1 MSTQLDPIV
10 AEQTAG
16 LEQLV
21 ASYRPLPGI
30 FDEMMDGD
38 GRVRAHW
45 RLFLAMLAALGAE
58 EINRR
63 FAAADRYL
71 RGSGV
76 FYRVYEDAAG
86 IERPWPLSHVPLII
100 EPSEWKFLEA
110 GLIQRAEL
118 LEAVLADAYGPATL
132 NRDGRL
138 PAALLAGNPE
148 FLRPLVGVAAP
159 GGAHLRFYAV
169 DIGRGADGRWWVLG
183 DRAQAP
189 SGAGYAIENRLAL
202 SRAIPEIYRTTRVE
216 RVAPF
221 FQAFQAEL
229 TALSRQDDTHVC
241 LLTPGPLSET
251 YFEHAY
257 LARYLGLLLVEG
269 EDLSVRDDGVF
280 VRTVSGLQR
289 TEVLLRRIDA
299 DFADPLELNAASRLG
314 AAGLLQAVRDGKVVI
329 INALGAGLV
338 EARAMLAFLPAL
350 APIILGT
357 DLAIPNLATW
367 WLGRADMREEML
379 EKLDYMVVASAFE
392 PPTDARSA
400 SEVLGAKLDE
410 PQRQALVQSIHD
422 RGVDYVMQ
430 EAVTLSSMPV
440 WRDGRLQPRPFTLR
454 LFLAKVGERWQ
465 VMPGGFVRI
474 ADNAD
479 ARAVSLQRGAA
490 TADAWVLAH
499 GPVAETTLLPTPERI
514 QVQRATGLLPSRA
527 ADNLF
532 WVGRY
537 VERAEATLRLTRAMI
552 NRVAEADEAVAPVIV
567 GIGALLESWNA
578 LASGTGGAPAAFA
591 ARAVLTHGD
600 LAGSLPHLAG
610 AARSAASVIRDRFS
624 PDAWRAINDLA
635 TMIAAPLAIGPA
647 ESAMI
652 ERVEAALRIISSL
665 SGLAQENM
673 TQLAGWRFLEL
684 GRRIERAILTGR
696 LVRCFAQAG
705 APDGGLEL
713 LLELADSQ
721 ITYRQRYVMIAARA
735 PVIDLVM
742 LDPNNPR
749 SAAFQLDRIETH
761 LSALPRRNAAG
772 RLSPVQQIAASIA
785 TRLRT
790 VDAAAID
797 EALIIDIEQSLM
809 KLSDAITAAY
819 LTTNERSEFDLG
831 GAGVIYDVRQT
842 TTCSYATPVAHAHHV
857 LRLTPIP
864 RSGQRVHVA
873 ALQIVPEPLHRREG
887 QDFFGN
893 RLTWIEIE
901 EPHKKITVKLSARV
915 AVDAADELDA
925 LATPAWEAV
934 RDEAFATS
942 DIGPLSPAHFLFPS
956 RMVSLDPEIRDYTRE
971 SFAVGRP
978 LLDAAIELMNRL
990 KSDIVYEIGATTV
1003 TTTPPM
1009 SFALRR
1015 GVCQDFAHIMIS
1027 GLRGLGLPAVYVSG
1041 YLRTMP
1047 TTDPTRLQG
1056 ADAMHAWV
1064 LVWCGSA
1071 AGWIGLDPTNAVM
1084 ASDQHVVL
1092 AIGRDYTDVAPMDGV
1107 IVGSGRQRI
1116 DVAVSVMPAE

>member
-1 MSTQLDPIV
+1 MATQFDTNV
-10 AEQTAG
+10 EKETVR
-16 LEQLV
+16 LEQFV
-21 ASYRPLPGI
+21 ASYRPLYGI
-30 FDEMMDGD
+30 FDELMDGD
-38 GRVRAHW
+38 GQVRAHW
-45 RLFLAMLAALGAE
+45 QPFLAMLAALGAD

-100 EPSEWKFLEA
+100 EPSEWTLLEA

-118 LEAVLADAYGPATL
+118 LEAVLADAYGPARL

-148 FLRPLVGVAAP
+148 FLRPLVGVAPP

-229 TALSRQDDTHVC
+229 AALTRQDDAHVC

-314 AAGLLQAVRDGKVVI
+314 AAGLLQAVRDGKIVI

-350 APIILGT
+350 APIVLGA
-357 DLAIPNLATW
+357 DLAIPNVATW
-367 WLGRADMREEML
+367 WLGRGDMREEML
-379 EKLDYMVVASAFE
+379 EKLDHMVVASAFE

-400 SEVLGAKLDE
+400 SEMLGAKLDE
-410 PQRQALVQSIHD
+410 PQRRALVQSIRD

-474 ADNAD
+474 AENAD
-479 ARAVSLQRGAA
+479 ARAVSLQHGAA

-552 NRVAEADEAVAPVIV
+552 NRVAEADETAAPVIA

-578 LASGTGGAPAAFA
+578 LPSDTGGAPAAFA
-591 ARAVLTHGD
+591 ARAVLTRED

-635 TMIAAPLAIGPA
+635 TMIAMPLTIGPV

-684 GRRIERAILTGR
+684 GRRIERGILTGR
-696 LVRCFAQAG
+696 LVRCFAPTG

-721 ITYRQRYVMIAARA
+721 ITYRQRYLMVAARA
-735 PVIDLVM
+735 PVIDLVI

-749 SAAFQLDRIETH
+749 SVAFQLDRIETH
-761 LSALPRRNAAG
+761 LAALPGRNAAG
-772 RLSPVQQIAASIA
+772 RLSPVQQIAAAVA

-790 VDAAAID
+790 VDAGAID

-819 LTTNERSEFDLG
+819 LTTNERSE
-831 GAGVIYDVRQT
+831 
-842 TTCSYATPVAHAHHV
+842 S
-857 LRLTPIP
+857 
-864 RSGQRVHVA
+864 
-873 ALQIVPEPLHRREG
+873 
-887 QDFFGN
+887 
-893 RLTWIEIE
+893 
-901 EPHKKITVKLSARV
+901 
-915 AVDAADELDA
+915 
-925 LATPAWEAV
+925 AWEA
-934 RDEAFATS
+934 
-942 DIGPLSPAHFLFPS
+942 
-956 RMVSLDPEIRDYTRE
+956 
-971 SFAVGRP
+971 
-978 LLDAAIELMNRL
+978 
-990 KSDIVYEIGATTV
+990 
-1003 TTTPPM
+1003 
-1009 SFALRR
+1009 
-1015 GVCQDFAHIMIS
+1015 
-1027 GLRGLGLPAVYVSG
+1027 
-1041 YLRTMP
+1041 
-1047 TTDPTRLQG
+1047 
-1056 ADAMHAWV
+1056 
-1064 LVWCGSA
+1064 
-1071 AGWIGLDPTNAVM
+1071 
-1084 ASDQHVVL
+1084 L
-1092 AIGRDYTDVAPMDGV
+1092 A
-1107 IVGSGRQRI
+1107 
-1116 DVAVSVMPAE
+1116 

>member
-1 MSTQLDPIV
+1 MAANLNANVES
-10 AEQTAG
+10 ESAG
-16 LEQLV
+16 LQKFV
-21 ASYRPLPGI
+21 THYRPLPGI

-38 GRVRAHW
+38 GRVRPHW
-45 RLFLAMLAALGAE
+45 QPFLAMLAALGAE

-76 FYRVYEDAAG
+76 FYRVYEDAGG

-100 EPSEWKFLEA
+100 EPSEWSQLEA
-110 GLIQRAEL
+110 GLIQRADL
-118 LEAVLADAYGPATL
+118 LEAVLADAYGPASL
-132 NRDGRL
+132 SRDGRL
-138 PAALLAGNPE
+138 PAALIAGNPE
-148 FLRPLVGVAAP
+148 FLRPMVGVGVP

-169 DIGRGADGRWWVLG
+169 DVGRGVDGRWWVLS

-202 SRAIPEIYRTTRVE
+202 SRAIPDLYRTTRVE

-221 FQAFQAEL
+221 FQALQAEL
-229 TALSRQDDTHVC
+229 YALSRQDDAHIC
-241 LLTPGPLSET
+241 LLTPGPMNET

-280 VRTVSGLQR
+280 IRTVSGLQR

-314 AAGLLQAVRDGKVVI
+314 VPGLLQAVRDDKIVI
-329 INALGAGLV
+329 INSLGAGLV

-350 APIILGT
+350 APIVLGEN
-357 DLAIPNLATW
+357 LAIQNVATW
-367 WLGRADMREEML
+367 WLGRHDMREEMI
-379 EKLDYMVVASAFE
+379 EKLDRMVIAPAFE
-392 PPTDARSA
+392 SLTDGRNAR
-400 SEVLGAKLDE
+400 EVLAAKLDDA
-410 PQRQALVQSIHD
+410 QRQALISSIRD
-422 RGVDYVMQ
+422 RGVDYVAQ

-440 WRDGRLQPRPFTLR
+440 WRDGRLQPLPFTLR

-474 ADNAD
+474 AESAD

-514 QVQRATGLLPSRA
+514 AVQRATGLLPSRA

-552 NRVAEADEAVAPVIV
+552 NRAAEADETAAPVIA
-567 GIGALLESWNA
+567 GIGALLEAWEAVPSD
-578 LASGTGGAPAAFA
+578 TGGAGATFL
-591 ARAVLTHGD
+591 ARAALTRAD
-600 LAGSLPHLAG
+600 LPGSLPYLAG

-635 TMIAAPLAIGPA
+635 TMISMPLAIGPA
-647 ESAMI
+647 ESVLI

-696 LVRCFAQAG
+696 LVRCFAHARTPEG
-705 APDGGLEL
+705 SLDV

-721 ITYRQRYVMIAARA
+721 ITYRQRYVMVAARA
-735 PVIDLVM
+735 PVVDLVM

-749 SAAFQLDRIETH
+749 SMAFQLDRIETH
-761 LSALPRRNAAG
+761 LSALPGRNATG
-772 RLSPVQQIAASIA
+772 RLSPVRQIAASIA

-797 EALIIDIEQSLM
+797 DALIVDIEQSLM
-809 KLSDAITAAY
+809 KLSDAISMAY
-819 LTTNERSEFDLG
+819 LSNNERSETG
-831 GAGVIYDVRQT
+831 W
-842 TTCSYATPVAHAHHV
+842 
-857 LRLTPIP
+857 
-864 RSGQRVHVA
+864 
-873 ALQIVPEPLHRREG
+873 E
-887 QDFFGN
+887 
-893 RLTWIEIE
+893 
-901 EPHKKITVKLSARV
+901 
-915 AVDAADELDA
+915 A
-925 LATPAWEAV
+925 LA
-934 RDEAFATS
+934 
-942 DIGPLSPAHFLFPS
+942 
-956 RMVSLDPEIRDYTRE
+956 
-971 SFAVGRP
+971 
-978 LLDAAIELMNRL
+978 
-990 KSDIVYEIGATTV
+990 
-1003 TTTPPM
+1003 
-1009 SFALRR
+1009 
-1015 GVCQDFAHIMIS
+1015 
-1027 GLRGLGLPAVYVSG
+1027 
-1041 YLRTMP
+1041 
-1047 TTDPTRLQG
+1047 
-1056 ADAMHAWV
+1056 
-1064 LVWCGSA
+1064 
-1071 AGWIGLDPTNAVM
+1071 
-1084 ASDQHVVL
+1084 
-1092 AIGRDYTDVAPMDGV
+1092 
-1107 IVGSGRQRI
+1107 
-1116 DVAVSVMPAE
+1116 